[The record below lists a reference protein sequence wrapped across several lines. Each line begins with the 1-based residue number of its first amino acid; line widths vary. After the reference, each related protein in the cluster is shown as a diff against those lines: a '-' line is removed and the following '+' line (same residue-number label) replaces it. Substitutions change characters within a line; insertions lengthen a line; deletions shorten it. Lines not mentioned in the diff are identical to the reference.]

1 MGPIGAPV
9 AGVEKDNKKNKENK
23 AVVEVVE
30 IVEKCV
36 ISSFLLCVYDG
47 LL

>member
-1 MGPIGAPV
+1 MGPIGLPV
-9 AGVEKDNKKNKENK
+9 AGVEKDNKKNRENK
-23 AVVEVVE
+23 AV
-30 IVEKCV
+30 VEKCV

>member
-1 MGPIGAPV
+1 MGPIGPPV
-9 AGVEKDNKKNKENK
+9 AGGEKDNKKNKENK

-30 IVEKCV
+30 KCV